1 MSDYQVRFKSS
12 ALKQLRKLP
21 KQAQQRIIDKITALG
36 DDPRPASCR
45 KLKARVNQWRIRVGD
60 YRIIYTIEDEIV
72 MIVRVGDRRDVY

>member
-1 MSDYQVRFKSS
+1 MSDYQVRFNSS

-45 KLKARVNQWRIRVGD
+45 KLKARENQWRLRVGD
-60 YRIIYTIEDEIV
+60 YRIIYTIEDEMV